1 MREQIYK
8 NEQVNI
14 NSGFKLSAFAIPFFV
29 AMHFVFDIGEE
40 AFNLYSPFTEI
51 IGLHVFFGKL
61 VPPFFNSELIWIFFV
76 LFTLVSQIS
85 RIRNSENLKPAKFSI
100 TYIYLL
106 LIFFI
111 IPAIYGIFSGGDL
124 SILIIQLRGVLSIP
138 VYFIVGLLAIKSTT
152 DFSRIYIAIFI
163 ANVLKSLQGLYVY
176 FVVQNGSMNGQEYLL
191 EHYSSEYFMTSL
203 IFVVL
208 YLKLK
213 KRSYPLKLGLV
224 AGSLLILTAFVLN
237 DRRTSV
243 LGLFVSLAIVLISE
257 LLSPRVSFL
266 KTHFLKLSIATTAFS
281 LGILFSGVLP
291 APLNAI
297 YNKLQE
303 LAFQGRDSFGYH
315 DYRVIENYNLFENI
329 KNFSI
334 FGTGYGLPIPFKFV
348 EYDFSFYPY
357 YNTIPHNSFLA
368 VWALGGILAFS
379 ALSTIM
385 AFLVSIF
392 VRIYHAVN
400 PEIQIFGAL
409 GLFQLTRW
417 GVFSIGDIGLSDI
430 RSIMLIGLLAGGL
443 IRIGFKYDDQ
453 NLSKR
458 GF

>member
-1 MREQIYK
+1 MSEQIDK

-85 RIRNSENLKPAKFSI
+85 RIGNPETLKPAKFAISSLC
-100 TYIYLL
+100 LL

-111 IPAIYGIFSGGDL
+111 LPAIYGIFSGGDL
-124 SILIIQLRGVLSIP
+124 SILIIQLRGVFSIAF
-138 VYFIVGLLAIKSTT
+138 YFIVGLLAIKSTT
-152 DFSRIYIAIFI
+152 DFTRIYIAIFI

-176 FVVQNGSMNGQEYLL
+176 FVVQNGSMNRQEYLL
-191 EHYSSEYFMTSL
+191 EHYSSEYFMTAL

-213 KRSYPLKLGLV
+213 KRSFPIKTGLI
-224 AGSLLILTAFVLN
+224 AGALLILTAFVLN

-243 LGLFVSLAIVLISE
+243 LALFVSLAIVFFSE
-257 LLSPRVSFL
+257 ILRPRVSFL
-266 KTHFLKLSIATTAFS
+266 KTHFLKICAVGAAFGV
-281 LGILFSGVLP
+281 GIIFSAALP
-291 APLNAI
+291 SPLNAI

-303 LAFQGRDSFGYH
+303 LSFQGRDSFGYH
-315 DYRVIENYNLFENI
+315 DYRVIENFNLFENI
-329 KNFSI
+329 KNFNL
-334 FGTGYGLPIPFKFV
+334 FGVGYGLPIPFKFV

-357 YNTIPHNSFLA
+357 FNTIPHNSFLA

-385 AFLVSIF
+385 AFLASIF
-392 VRIYHAVN
+392 VRIHHSVN

-417 GVFSIGDIGLSDI
+417 SVFSIGDIGLSDI
-430 RSIMLIGLLAGGL
+430 RSIMLIGILSGGL

-453 NLSKR
+453 NLNRK